1 MNISTVRSEIERV
14 AKTVAVLND
23 SESLIGQM
31 SKEVR
36 TISHLPHP
44 PLLDEADLASAIRWY
59 IDGFA
64 ERSHIKV
71 DLDPTISGASHAISK
86 LQCFVLSKN
95 ASRIITGTPPAR

>member
-44 PLLDEADLASAIRWY
+44 PLLDEAGLASAIRWY

-71 DLDPTISGASHAISK
+71 DLDCPDDFGRLRKTCPDG
-86 LQCFVLSKN
+86 
-95 ASRIITGTPPAR
+95 SRGHPGG